1 MEEAPKESI
10 DTNKVTAP
18 TTQIVEIKPTE
29 PAKPTVPKTKKE
41 LEAEKKAEAARVKIE
56 AEA

>member
-10 DTNKVTAP
+10 DTNKVIAQ

-41 LEAEKKAEAARVKIE
+41 LEAEKKAEAARVKTE